1 MNTTEVV
8 QQNLFPFPFPHH
20 LVFCCIALIF
30 FGYMYM
36 KYRKPHQLVMAIA
49 IPFSLVI
56 WVSTSR
62 TLFYAVGIIEVLLLL
77 TALILNIV
85 YRKRHPE
92 LFIDEED
99 EKKPDKSTDNE
110 EKTE

>member
-36 KYRKPHQLVMAIA
+36 KYKRPHQLIMAIA
-49 IPFSLVI
+49 IPLSLII
-56 WVSTSR
+56 WVSTSK
-62 TLFYAVGIIEVLLLL
+62 TLFYVVGIIEVLLLL
-77 TALILNIV
+77 AALVLNII

-92 LFIDEED
+92 LFSDEED
-99 EKKPDKSTDNE
+99 EKKSDNA